1 MCVLPDL
8 IVVVEVLPQEHP
20 RPAAAAAATTAAV
33 GRGGRGRVCRL
44 DGAAR
49 AAGHRRRHRRSVR
62 QSGRRSR
69 PEMGQIIS
77 ITCRDAISSELV

>member
-1 MCVLPDL
+1 M
-8 IVVVEVLPQEHP
+8 VVEVLPQEHP
-20 RPAAAAAATTAAV
+20 RSATAAV
-33 GRGGRGRVCRL
+33 GGGGRVRRL

-49 AAGHRRRHRRSVR
+49 AAGHRRRHRRGVR

-77 ITCRDAISSELV
+77 NVLLQSLND

>member
-8 IVVVEVLPQEHP
+8 IVVVEVLPQEHS
-20 RPAAAAAATTAAV
+20 RPAV
-33 GRGGRGRVCRL
+33 GGGGGGRVRRL

-49 AAGHRRRHRRSVR
+49 AAGHRRRHRRGVR

-69 PEMGQIIS
+69 PEMAQIIS
-77 ITCRDAISSELV
+77 NASCAFPELG